1 MTGSLAWLHR
11 MVHKRPVQA
20 RNALSISV
28 KSCMLSSTA
37 PEPAV
42 NGGSCRA
49 IFRLGIT
56 SGTPT
61 ERGAMTA
68 HGSTLTR
75 SFTAMYGPKLGERE
89 NQASAVWIARVSG
102 AFWASTAMGGE
113 KGFNPAKHVKGR

>member
-11 MVHKRPVQA
+11 MLHKRPVQA

-28 KSCMLSSTA
+28 KSCMPSSTA

-42 NGGSCRA
+42 NGGCCRA

-75 SFTAMYGPKLGERE
+75 SFRDVQAKAGRDPEPSVGIMDSQSVGCPLGVNR
-89 NQASAVWIARVSG
+89 
-102 AFWASTAMGGE
+102 
-113 KGFNPAKHVKGR
+113 